1 LISRI
6 RIASVGRDLGIQ
18 IYEQE
23 MLEWQEHAKENPVE
37 RPASPGP
44 PVDFIV
50 DFIRDALLIFDPP
63 AKPEDGG

>member
-1 LISRI
+1 MISRI

-37 RPASPGP
+37 RTTSPGP
-44 PVDFIV
+44 PVDFI
-50 DFIRDALLIFDPP
+50 RDALSIFDPP